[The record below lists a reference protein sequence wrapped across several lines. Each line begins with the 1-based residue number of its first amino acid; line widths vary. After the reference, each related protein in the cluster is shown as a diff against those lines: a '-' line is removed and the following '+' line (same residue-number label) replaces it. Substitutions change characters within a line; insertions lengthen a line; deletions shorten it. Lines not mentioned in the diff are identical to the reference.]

1 MQILDYSVKTHFYDI
16 VYNIYDNLPLIEK
29 RKEYFKEIN
38 KNDII
43 NVSKK
48 IKLNTIFTLE
58 GKDS

>member
-1 MQILDYSVKTHFYDI
+1 M
-16 VYNIYDNLPLIEK
+16 E
-29 RKEYFKEIN
+29 EIN